1 MRVKSQEGVGT
12 QVIVDLNGEPHEP
25 APLTV

>member
-12 QVIVDLNGEPHEP
+12 QVIVELNGEPHEP
-25 APLTV
+25 APMTV